1 MKEKILLFI
10 PMYNC
15 KNQITRVL
23 QQIDNTV
30 KEFITEVI
38 VVDNGS
44 TDGGREAVLE
54 YIKSTNNIGFIKLL
68 KK

>member
-1 MKEKILLFI
+1 MQKILLFI

-23 QQIDNTV
+23 QQIDDTV

-38 VVDNGS
+38 VVDNRS

-54 YIKSTNNIGFIKLL
+54 YIKSTNNQHSNH
-68 KK
+68 